1 MTSYILYEDDYNQLY
16 NIEVYKVGDIIE
28 YIPNNQLGYLK
39 YRVVLKNN
47 EKTLEIMEDIYE
59 KYKV

>member
-1 MTSYILYEDDYNQLY
+1 MTNYTLYEDDYNRLY
-16 NIEVYKVGDIIE
+16 NIELYKVDDIIE

-47 EKTLEIMEDIYE
+47 EKSLELLEDIYG
-59 KYKV
+59 KV

>member
-16 NIEVYKVGDIIE
+16 NIEVYQVGDIIE

-47 EKTLEIMEDIYE
+47 EKTLEILEDIYG
-59 KYKV
+59 KV